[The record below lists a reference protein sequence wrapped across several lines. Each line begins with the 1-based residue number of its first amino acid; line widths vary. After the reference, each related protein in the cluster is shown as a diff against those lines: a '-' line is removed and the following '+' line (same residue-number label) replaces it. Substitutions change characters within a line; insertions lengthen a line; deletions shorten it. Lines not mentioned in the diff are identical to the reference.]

1 MLQKRLGQLSDRFLK
16 YGLHKS
22 LRLFYVYFCFDKFF
36 EKRNNTS
43 VSSKRST
50 SKPKQ
55 NKRTLN
61 KKTKGQDNNIT
72 AYKLHGGLTIPP
84 EGSPAN
90 QSCNDPEPKLT
101 NTIVSSDDWSSIWL
115 LDDAT
120 GESPLHPGAEQPDIA
135 KTFEPMFLTRTTD
148 PCNPARV
155 KVILSEVTISEDLTP
170 TQRDQVQQVISE

>member
-1 MLQKRLGQLSDRFLK
+1 MMMIGTLQNSTVRSHPYNVTQLCGGKSHIPVRPHLEHRLI
-16 YGLHKS
+16 
-22 LRLFYVYFCFDKFF
+22 
-36 EKRNNTS
+36 NTS

-55 NKRTLN
+55 KKRTLN

-101 NTIVSSDDWSSIWL
+101 NTIVS
-115 LDDAT
+115 LDDLSRTVFSRTFSIVLRPSCDIPACSRPLSVCFQLFPSVP
-120 GESPLHPGAEQPDIA
+120 SPS
-135 KTFEPMFLTRTTD
+135 
-148 PCNPARV
+148 V
-155 KVILSEVTISEDLTP
+155 VI
-170 TQRDQVQQVISE
+170 